1 MSDKTDKTD
10 LERQRELQN
19 QVRQNLEAIL
29 RSSDHHDAPV
39 THGSVMNIDVPVDP
53 FSAEKA
59 EHPHAKPMDF
69 HKEKKALERE
79 ARRTVAAAMKFYV
92 DSKLIGKDEYLEAKK
107 NIDSMTLSNLLFS
120 MKFTQQA
127 LIKIMEDIDMGN
139 THPRTFE
146 ALATLNGQLMS
157 IVKTTAAFNV
167 TMENSM
173 RQAQL
178 DLAMKEHRE
187 NQPVVEDADAVV
199 IPDQP
204 TRVRGTKGLIQGIKK
219 ELDVAPP
226 LETRPALTDPGN
238 RPENPFDDGTEK
250 KEDSDDIIDASE
262 YF

>member
-1 MSDKTDKTD
+1 MSND

-29 RSSDHHDAPV
+29 KNSNSDNAPLAQ
-39 THGSVMNIDVPVDP
+39 GNVMNIDVPVDP
-53 FSAEKA
+53 FSTEKA

-69 HKEKKALERE
+69 HREKKALEKE
-79 ARRTVAAAMKFYV
+79 ARKTVASAMKFYV
-92 DSKLIGKDEYLEAKK
+92 DSKLIGKEEYLEAKK
-107 NIDSMTLSNLLFS
+107 NIDAMTLSNLLFS

-167 TMENSM
+167 TMENAM

-178 DLAMKEHRE
+178 DLAMKDHRE
-187 NQPVVEDADAVV
+187 NQPVIEDADAEVM
-199 IPDQP
+199 PGEP
-204 TRVRGTKGLIQGIKK
+204 TRVRGTKALMQGIKK
-219 ELDVAPP
+219 EIDLTPP
-226 LETRPALTDPGN
+226 ENTRPELTDPGT
-238 RPENPFDDGTEK
+238 RPVNPFDDGTEK
-250 KEDSDDIIDASE
+250 KEDEGDDIIDATE
-262 YF
+262 YFA